1 MAKHVYSPM
10 LTDIARFESM
20 LQLPLPT
27 LAGRIRGDCMIC
39 DYIPQ
44 AVITKMTLINVYL

>member
-1 MAKHVYSPM
+1 
-10 LTDIARFESM
+10 M

-27 LAGRIRGDCMIC
+27 LAGRIRGDYMLR

-44 AVITKMTLINVYL
+44 AVITKMTNKCLFIRKQTYH